1 MPRVNLI
8 GWDNGVGLSRDL
20 RLIEHALREAG
31 LQVHLQPARGRGK
44 LRKWFG
50 PWLQRARLTGHR
62 LLGRERYDLNIMLEH
77 VKPEYLQAAERNAFI
92 PNPEWCLPADV
103 RRLRHID
110 RVMTKT
116 RHAEP
121 IFQRH
126 GCGVSPIGFTS
137 GDRHLPGVER
147 QRSFL
152 HLAGRSSAKRTRMV
166 METWARHPE
175 WPVLTVVQHP
185 RMADFRP
192 QAANIVHRVDY
203 LDDAELRELQN
214 ANLFHLCP
222 SETEGFGHYIVEA
235 LSVGAIVL
243 TTDAEPMNEL
253 VTPERG
259 ILMPFA
265 RTDRQ
270 QLATR
275 YLVEADALEA
285 AVASALAMD
294 DTQVHAK
301 QDAARTFFLDNDAAF
316 RSRLVDAVVAL
327 AGNPAHDAATSNRPP
342 VLATGAYS
350 DPASVLPAVQA

>member
-1 MPRVNLI
+1 MPHVNLI

-20 RLIEHALREAG
+20 RLIEQVLREAG
-31 LQVHLQPARGRGK
+31 FKVSLQPARGRGK
-44 LRKWFG
+44 LRKWLG
-50 PWLQRARLTGHR
+50 PWWQRARLTTR
-62 LLGRERYDLNIMLEH
+62 RFMGRKRFALNIMLEH
-77 VKPEYLQAAERNAFI
+77 VTAEYLQAAERNAFI
-92 PNPEWCLPADV
+92 PNPEWCLPRDV
-103 RRLRHID
+103 RRLRHVD

-116 RHAEP
+116 RHAED
-121 IFQRH
+121 IFHRR
-126 GCGVSPIGFTS
+126 GCGIASIGFTS

-147 QRSFL
+147 QRTFL
-152 HLAGRSSAKRTRMV
+152 HLAGRSSAKRTRTV
-166 METWARHPE
+166 LETWMRHPE
-175 WPVLTVVQHP
+175 WPTLTVVQHP

-192 QAANIVHRVDY
+192 RAANIIHRVDY

-265 RTDRQ
+265 RTGTQ

-275 YLVEADALEA
+275 YLVEADALET

-294 DTQVHAK
+294 EAEVRRK
-301 QDAARTFFLDNDAAF
+301 QGAARAFFLENDAAF
-316 RSRLVDAVVAL
+316 RARLVEAVGLL
-327 AGNPAHDAATSNRPP
+327 AGRPAGPAAREVPSAMTDWCVSEGEMRP
-342 VLATGAYS
+342 AEA
-350 DPASVLPAVQA
+350 